1 MAGLFISAVE
11 LFPLITLEQA
21 KVERLQLHALGY
33 SPVPV
38 KTGDKGPHITGW
50 QKLSVA
56 TPDDIKSWS
65 KRHTDHGNTGI
76 LTERTPVLDIDLL
89 NKDAGDAVEQ
99 LIRDRFGDYGTVLVR
114 VGKSPKRAIPFQTA
128 KPFDKLQ
135 VSLINANGVNGD
147 KIELLCDG
155 QQLVAHGIHKD
166 TGRPY
171 AWIGAQLHDV
181 ERYALPHLN
190 EAEARLLVQ
199 DIVELLTVEYGYSVT
214 SAAKKAESNFNG
226 QSAEWGGLV
235 KSIIAGDALHDNT
248 LSLAA
253 KLVRSGMGGGAA
265 VNFLR
270 DLMDSSAAAR
280 DERWQAR
287 YNDIP
292 RIVDSAGTK
301 YQQQSE
307 RKFSLRKFSDV
318 KSDPNEIAHFI
329 KDLIPRS
336 GITVVWGEPKCGK
349 TFQLIDMTMHIA
361 RAIEYRGRKTQ
372 QGCIVYIVLE
382 GKKGFEKR
390 IEAYR
395 QFHRITEEVPF
406 YTIATGLDL
415 IREHEAL
422 ISDIKT
428 ELGPICPGVIVV
440 DTLNRSL
447 AGSEN
452 KPEDMGAYL
461 SAAENVSRAFDDCA
475 VLIAHHCGVE
485 GTRPRGHSSLGGT
498 VECQISVKKTESDLV
513 IATVELA
520 KDMEDGTEIVSK
532 MEEVQL
538 VPDREGTPRTSC
550 VLVET
555 NAPVKA
561 TDPKLSANQ
570 KTMLSILLD
579 AGRSGLTTTEWN
591 DKAKDLQIGGK
602 RGHAAWYDIRR
613 SLLKKNIIRQ
623 SGDRWSVDHT
633 SEVTP

>member
-1 MAGLFISAVE
+1 
-11 LFPLITLEQA
+11 
-21 KVERLQLHALGY
+21 
-33 SPVPV
+33 
-38 KTGDKGPHITGW
+38 
-50 QKLSVA
+50 
-56 TPDDIKSWS
+56 
-65 KRHTDHGNTGI
+65 
-76 LTERTPVLDIDLL
+76 
-89 NKDAGDAVEQ
+89 
-99 LIRDRFGDYGTVLVR
+99 
-114 VGKSPKRAIPFQTA
+114 
-128 KPFDKLQ
+128 
-135 VSLINANGVNGD
+135 
-147 KIELLCDG
+147 
-155 QQLVAHGIHKD
+155 
-166 TGRPY
+166 
-171 AWIGAQLHDV
+171 LHDV
-181 ERYALPHLN
+181 VRYALPHLN

-214 SAAKKAESNFNG
+214 SAAKKAESNSFNG
-226 QSAEWGGLV
+226 QPAEWGGLV
-235 KSIIAGDALHDNT
+235 KNIIAGDALHDST

-253 KLVRSGMGGGAA
+253 KLVRSGMGEGAA

-292 RIVDSAGTK
+292 RIVATAPAK
-301 YQQQSE
+301 YQEPSE
-307 RKFSLRKFSDV
+307 RKFSLRKFSDI

-395 QFHRITEEVPF
+395 QFHGISEEVPF

-415 IREHEAL
+415 IREHAAL
-422 ISDIKT
+422 VNDIKT
-428 ELGPICPGVIVV
+428 ELGPIYPGVIVV

-513 IATVELA
+513 IAKVELA

-550 VLVET
+550 VLIEA
-555 NAPVKA
+555 NAPVSA
-561 TDPKLSANQ
+561 ADPKLSANQ